1 MVFICR
7 PMEHGW
13 KELMLKA
20 GIAGMRL
27 TKSVSGM
34 RVHSLLG
41 PEVGQLV
48 RSGHPAF
55 VNA

>member
-1 MVFICR
+1 MVLICR

-13 KELMLKA
+13 KELMVKA

-27 TKSVSGM
+27 TKSVL
-34 RVHSLLG
+34 HSLLG

-48 RSGHPAF
+48 RSGHPTF